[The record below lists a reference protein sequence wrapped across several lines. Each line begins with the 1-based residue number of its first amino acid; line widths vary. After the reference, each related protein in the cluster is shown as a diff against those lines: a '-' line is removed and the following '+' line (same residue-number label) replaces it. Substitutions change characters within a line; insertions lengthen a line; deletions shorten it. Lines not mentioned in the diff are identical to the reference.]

1 MRGGWAGAVAARLAF
16 WGQDVPAE
24 APALLPFLHACLDQ
38 LEQAAAR
45 PDLAPAGLPGLCAL
59 ARAAIDGDADDRP
72 VNAAAKALRELPGAA
87 GWVASVP
94 GRVVFLAAMVARL
107 PEEQGGAA
115 AMLVNDLAAV
125 DAAMP
130 LRAWAAAIAPS
141 SPHPPPARCR

>member
-1 MRGGWAGAVAARLAF
+1 LRGGWAGAVAARLAF

-59 ARAAIDGDADDRP
+59 ARAAINGDADDRP
-72 VNAAAKALRELPGAA
+72 VNAAAAALRGLPGPA
-87 GWVASVP
+87 GWAAAVP
-94 GRVVFLAAMVARL
+94 GRVVFLAAMVAQL
-107 PEEQGGAA
+107 PEEQEGAA
-115 AMLVNDLAAV
+115 AMLVNDMAAV

-130 LRAWAAAIAPS
+130 RRAWQAALS
-141 SPHPPPARCR
+141 R